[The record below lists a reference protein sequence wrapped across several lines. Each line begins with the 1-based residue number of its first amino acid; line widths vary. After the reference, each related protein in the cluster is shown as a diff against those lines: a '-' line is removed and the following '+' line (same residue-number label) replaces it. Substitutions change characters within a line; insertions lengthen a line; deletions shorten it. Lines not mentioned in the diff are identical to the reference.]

1 MIMIMF
7 ESSKVVEIFLKY
19 DISKSSDPN
28 KYKITPLKGI
38 TNNSF
43 VVEVDDK
50 KFVLRI
56 PGENPDEINRESEKH
71 NTLLVQEMGLT
82 LPHIIFDEKN
92 GIKISEHFDIYTY
105 NNSDFKNSSLRNNA
119 LQELVKLHNS
129 GLVFHSNFKPMEV
142 FVKIADESNKL
153 EQEAKKAGEKI
164 VFKLNEIGT
173 QQRPCH
179 QDLYAGNF
187 IIYKDRTYLID
198 WEYASMGDN
207 YFDYADLFWQ
217 NEFDSDT
224 SLREESLKELQIS
237 TTEEIEKFEYFEI
250 LSMITWGLWALRKSP
265 NENNGEMALK
275 QAINLTQNKKL

>member
-82 LPHIIFDEKN
+82 LPHIIFDEKST
-92 GIKISEHFDIYTY
+92 GI
-105 NNSDFKNSSLRNNA
+105 
-119 LQELVKLHNS
+119 
-129 GLVFHSNFKPMEV
+129 
-142 FVKIADESNKL
+142 
-153 EQEAKKAGEKI
+153 
-164 VFKLNEIGT
+164 
-173 QQRPCH
+173 
-179 QDLYAGNF
+179 
-187 IIYKDRTYLID
+187 II
-198 WEYASMGDN
+198 
-207 YFDYADLFWQ
+207 
-217 NEFDSDT
+217 
-224 SLREESLKELQIS
+224 
-237 TTEEIEKFEYFEI
+237 
-250 LSMITWGLWALRKSP
+250 
-265 NENNGEMALK
+265 
-275 QAINLTQNKKL
+275 

>member
-7 ESSKVVEIFLKY
+7 KSSKVVEIFLKY

-28 KYKITPLKGI
+28 KYKIAPLKGI

-129 GLVFHSNFKPMEV
+129 GLVFQSNFKPMEV

-153 EQEAKKAGEKI
+153 EQEAKEAGEKI